1 MMVTCSNLF
10 ATALFSSTVS
20 GNLIILGA
28 IRFRNFITFLHILCN
43 VDSAR
48 LNLPATSLSTLLFPA
63 NLKKYDLLNFLCF

>member
-1 MMVTCSNLF
+1 MIVTCSNSF

-28 IRFRNFITFLHILCN
+28 MKFRNLITFLHTLCN

-63 NLKKYDLLNFLCF
+63 NLKKCNLLNFLYF